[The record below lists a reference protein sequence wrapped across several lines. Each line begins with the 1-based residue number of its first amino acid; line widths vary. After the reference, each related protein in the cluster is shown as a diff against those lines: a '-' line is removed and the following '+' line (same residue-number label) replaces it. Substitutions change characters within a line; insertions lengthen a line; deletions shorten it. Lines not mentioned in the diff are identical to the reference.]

1 MLGRFLESFLESE
14 AAEKGAAQT
23 TLSAYE
29 QDLRQ
34 FLEFTKI
41 DQPKDLNEEIIEK
54 FIQNLQTEDYAAKSL
69 ARKLSSIKDFCKFL
83 YSEKIIEN
91 NPAAY
96 ILTPKQ
102 EKPLPKFL
110 TVAEIKL
117 LIETAFAKTDY
128 RYWRIGVM
136 IELMYATGLRVSE
149 LVGLPEN
156 AINYKKGL
164 ITIFGKGSKERV
176 VPVAEQALKSLTEY
190 ADLRLEFI
198 KKNSVSHW
206 LFPSLTSVSG
216 HLTRDA
222 FYKDLKKLAV
232 DCGIYPSR
240 VSPHVL
246 RHSFATHLLNND
258 ADLRSVQKMLGH
270 ESIATTEVYTHII
283 PQKLGDVVRSKHP
296 LSHFTEEKKKADV

>member
-164 ITIFGKGSKERV
+164 ITIFGKGSKERRIQIGNDAV
-176 VPVAEQALKSLTEY
+176 IRILKEYQNEFRNEISKCRHFFANQNGKTLSDQSVRRMIRKYCALASIEMRIT
-190 ADLRLEFI
+190 
-198 KKNSVSHW
+198 
-206 LFPSLTSVSG
+206 
-216 HLTRDA
+216 
-222 FYKDLKKLAV
+222 
-232 DCGIYPSR
+232 
-240 VSPHVL
+240 PHMF
-246 RHSFATHLLNND
+246 RHTFATSLLE
-258 ADLRSVQKMLGH
+258 ADVDIRYIQEMLGH
-270 ESIATTEVYTHII
+270 SSINITEIYTHVAVAKQREI
-283 PQKLGDVVRSKHP
+283 LASKHP
-296 LSHFTEEKKKADV
+296 RKDFRI

>member
-34 FLEFTKI
+34 FFEFTKI
-41 DQPKDLNEEIIEK
+41 ESPKDLNEEKIEK

-246 RHSFATHLLNND
+246 RHSFATHLLNNN

-270 ESIATTEVYTHII
+270 ESIATTEVYTHITS
-283 PQKLGDVVRSKHP
+283 QKLGDIVRKKHP
-296 LSHFTEEKKKADV
+296 LSHFTEEKHA

>member
-117 LIETAFAKTDY
+117 LIKTAFAKTDY

-198 KKNSVSHW
+198 KKNH
-206 LFPSLTSVSG
+206 
-216 HLTRDA
+216 
-222 FYKDLKKLAV
+222 
-232 DCGIYPSR
+232 
-240 VSPHVL
+240 
-246 RHSFATHLLNND
+246 
-258 ADLRSVQKMLGH
+258 
-270 ESIATTEVYTHII
+270 
-283 PQKLGDVVRSKHP
+283 
-296 LSHFTEEKKKADV
+296 